1 MHAAGERDAD
11 TDWCCDGCP
20 GHLLPSPETHAIY
33 EDGVRLVEECLPF
46 VTPEIQTTA
55 FVDNCCLT
63 RDVSSVDS
71 PSPSYPLVRR
81 LKECSWGAG
90 DMFYMV
96 AVMRWCLK
104 TWKTLS
110 QDPNSTA
117 SIDYPTVWDRPDLL
131 VVVRSDQHNF
141 PSVPPCSEVGR
152 GTGPYFRI
160 DSVVHLRSA
169 GPTGIV
175 EYKPYVSPYL
185 RDILLRDIH
194 RSNDHCSPSY
204 ARSQLLTGYCS
215 TRVTIAAR
223 QICRKQCALCIQFA
237 RKAKW
242 TLPVGGPMFD
252 IRTLLTSPSYPPYEA
267 IGVDYVTVEGI
278 KVVSFCCV
286 ATRHMTLIYTP
297 TESTSGLIMA
307 FQEFMMLWGT
317 PRIVL
322 SDRASYFKSV
332 LWNQFLKSHNIL
344 SWLNASVAPWEGSY
358 YERLHGIV
366 RTILRPMLLIP
377 YTRRMLREFDP
388 RSVQDVRSLRLLL
401 LEVSLLLN
409 TRPLTIDCEDGVIT
423 PDSLVQGYT
432 RSTSSTSLPSPIVET
447 GDAVPPVP
455 DCVGAAAVPIS
466 PSAAVLPSRGP
477 DTAPRRVAAVRR
489 VFLDYH
495 FRRLK
500 ERSNAQFHFNGQWKA
515 FEVGSPVFIQAAKS
529 IVPARILEA
538 YPARDGVVRRYKVR
552 FLRSDHETVISH
564 ANIAAAFPWESLV
577 SDDDP

>member
-1 MHAAGERDAD
+1 AVH
-11 TDWCCDGCP
+11 
-20 GHLLPSPETHAIY
+20 
-33 EDGVRLVEECLPF
+33 LVEECFPF
-46 VTPEIQTTA
+46 IVPELQSTA
-55 FVDNCCLT
+55 FIDKCCLT
-63 RDVSSVDS
+63 RDSSAEPSVSQG
-71 PSPSYPLVRR
+71 YPLVRR

-90 DMFYMV
+90 DMFYLV
-96 AVMRWCLK
+96 AVMRWCLR
-104 TWKTLS
+104 TWNTLAR
-110 QDPNSTA
+110 DPHADTFT
-117 SIDYPTVWDRPDLL
+117 DYPTVWDRSDLL
-131 VVVRSDQHNF
+131 VVIRSDQQSC
-141 PSVPPCSEVGR
+141 PSLPPSSDVGR

-160 DSVVHLRSA
+160 HDVVHLRSA
-169 GPTGIV
+169 GPTGII
-175 EYKPYVSPYL
+175 EYKPYVSSYM
-185 RDILLRDIH
+185 RDVLLRDIH

-204 ARSQLLTGYCS
+204 SRSQLLTGYCS

-223 QICRKQCALCIQFA
+223 QICRKQCALCIRFA
-237 RKAKW
+237 RKARW

-252 IRTLLTSPSYPPYEA
+252 IRTLLTSPSYRPYEA
-267 IGVDYVTVEGI
+267 IGIDYVTIEGV

-297 TESTSGLIMA
+297 TESTTGLIMA

-317 PRIVL
+317 PRLVL

-332 LWNQFLKSHNIL
+332 QWNQFLKGHNIL
-344 SWLNASVAPWEGSY
+344 SWLNAAVAPWEGSY
-358 YERLHGIV
+358 YERLHGVV

-432 RSTSSTSLPSPIVET
+432 RSTSTSSLPTPIVEA
-447 GDAVPPVP
+447 DEVIPAVPDP
-455 DCVGAAAVPIS
+455 VGAAAVNIS

-500 ERSNAQFHFNGQWKA
+500 ERSNAQYHSNGQWKV
-515 FEVGSPVFIQAAKS
+515 FEVGAPVFVQAAKS

-552 FLRSDHETVISH
+552 FLRSEHETVISH
-564 ANIAAAFPWESLV
+564 ANIAAAFPWETLV
-577 SDDDP
+577 SDDDL

>member
-1 MHAAGERDAD
+1 
-11 TDWCCDGCP
+11 
-20 GHLLPSPETHAIY
+20 
-33 EDGVRLVEECLPF
+33 
-46 VTPEIQTTA
+46 
-55 FVDNCCLT
+55 
-63 RDVSSVDS
+63 
-71 PSPSYPLVRR
+71 
-81 LKECSWGAG
+81 
-90 DMFYMV
+90 MV

-117 SIDYPTVWDRPDLL
+117 SIDYPTVWDRSDLL
-131 VVVRSDQHNF
+131 VVVRSDQHNY
-141 PSVPPCSEVGR
+141 PSVPPCSES
-152 GTGPYFRI
+152 I
-160 DSVVHLRSA
+160 SLMSH
-169 GPTGIV
+169 GICEIFSSEIFTV
-175 EYKPYVSPYL
+175 PMTTA
-185 RDILLRDIH
+185 LLLMLVPNSLQGI
-194 RSNDHCSPSY
+194 
-204 ARSQLLTGYCS
+204 
-215 TRVTIAAR
+215 
-223 QICRKQCALCIQFA
+223 FA

-252 IRTLLTSPSYPPYEA
+252 IRTLLTSPSYRPYEA

-278 KVVSFCCV
+278 K
-286 ATRHMTLIYTP
+286 
-297 TESTSGLIMA
+297 
-307 FQEFMMLWGT
+307 EFMMLWGT

-455 DCVGAAAVPIS
+455 DCVGAAAVPTS

-477 DTAPRRVAAVRR
+477 DTAPHRVAAVRR

-500 ERSNAQFHFNGQWKA
+500 ERSNAQFHSNGQWKA
-515 FEVGSPVFIQAAKS
+515 FDVGSPVFIQAAKS

-577 SDDDP
+577 SDDDL